1 MRIVAGKFKAI
12 NLYTFDYENVRPTP
26 DKIREAV
33 FSKYQFDI
41 MGSSWLDLFGGT
53 GAVGLEALSRGAS
66 KVVVCDD
73 NKDSIAL
80 INKNYTKCK
89 VKPNLIKTNFIKAL
103 KSLADSN
110 QKFDFI
116 YLDPPFNTTLGE
128 KAIKLIA
135 NYNLLNDDGVVIFE
149 HLKGKDISSANE
161 YMENFE
167 NKTYGTIEVSFY
179 KLRKEDV

>member
-1 MRIVAGKFKAI
+1 
-12 NLYTFDYENVRPTP
+12 
-26 DKIREAV
+26 
-33 FSKYQFDI
+33 
-41 MGSSWLDLFGGT
+41 
-53 GAVGLEALSRGAS
+53 
-66 KVVVCDD
+66 
-73 NKDSIAL
+73 
-80 INKNYTKCK
+80 
-89 VKPNLIKTNFIKAL
+89 
-103 KSLADSN
+103 LADSN